1 MCEFWKA
8 FPPKLCALS
17 LERLQRCRQPREKLN
32 RNQTFRLS
40 CAPYLPGI
48 RTRQLQDESMQSMNK
63 LRVGKEHKWAM
74 AFDYIYAVFMAE
86 LHRLWSDGTR
96 SAASVQPDTANA
108 RFSAILHYP
117 LRISG

>member
-8 FPPKLCALS
+8 FPAKLCALS
-17 LERLQRCRQPREKLN
+17 LERLQRCREPCQKLN

-63 LRVGKEHKWAM
+63 LRVGKEHERAK
-74 AFDYIYAVFMAE
+74 AFDYMYLVFAAE

-96 SAASVQPDTANA
+96 SG
-108 RFSAILHYP
+108 AILHYLFRAP
-117 LRISG
+117 G